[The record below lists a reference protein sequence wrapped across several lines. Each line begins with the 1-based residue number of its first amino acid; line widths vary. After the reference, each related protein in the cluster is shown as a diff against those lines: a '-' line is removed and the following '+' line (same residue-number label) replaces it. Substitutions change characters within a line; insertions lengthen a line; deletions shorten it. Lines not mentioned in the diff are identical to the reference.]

1 MFPLL
6 PTRLA
11 TVCTGDAARCA
22 ALASRQDQLRGALRR
37 VGGRVEWGVK
47 AYAPPGNADRAPRA
61 RNAADV
67 DTCAEAG
74 PGGRAGVAYPQRPRA
89 PPPSRPEARRAPRP
103 TPRRPP
109 PRPPPT

>member
-47 AYAPPGNADRAPRA
+47 AYAPPGTADRAPRA

-67 DTCAEAG
+67 ATWEEAAPGGGAG
-74 PGGRAGVAYPQRPRA
+74 PAHPPR
-89 PPPSRPEARRAPRP
+89 RRAPH
-103 TPRRPP
+103 PP
-109 PRPPPT
+109 PRGGKGAPTRAAQA